1 MVSKSTAN
9 MTGKVMTVKGPI
21 DPERLGITLMHEHLF
36 MAGVFEGRD
45 KPDRFVPATESA
57 IWYEKVTLENV
68 HHHHKQE
75 GAIGDAVVLKD
86 EKMATAEITEFLNW
100 GGSTVVDVTP
110 IGVSRDP
117 RALFR
122 ISIATS
128 LNIVMGCSWYG
139 VKSHPDDMDER
150 TVEELTDEIVRDIT
164 VGVGDTGIKAG
175 IIGEVGI
182 GGNPLKPNEIKI
194 MKASARASRATGA
207 PITLHWGGL
216 GREKLELAS
225 VIDGE
230 GGELTRTIYG
240 HSDLMAHNMPLMLEV
255 LKTGAYIQFD
265 LLGRPGVSLSWGP
278 LSSGTENPWPY
289 YKTDSGTALV
299 AYAIV
304 KLIKE
309 GYGDKILIS
318 QDVCEKPQL
327 KAYGG
332 TGYSFILETFL
343 PHLRTLGLSEEDIN
357 KIVVE
362 NPKRILTFVEPK

>member
-1 MVSKSTAN
+1 MTAKSIAN
-9 MTGKVMTVKGPI
+9 MTGKVMTVKGLI
-21 DPERLGITLMHEHLF
+21 DPESLGITLMHEHLF
-36 MAGVFEGRD
+36 VGGYFDDRH

-57 IWYEKVTLENV
+57 IWYEKFTLGNL
-68 HHHHKQE
+68 HHNSKR
-75 GAIGDAVVLKD
+75 GGSVGDAWVLKD
-86 EKMATAEITEFLNW
+86 EKMGTSEITEFLNW
-100 GGSTVVDVTP
+100 GGSTVVDVTN
-110 IGVSRDP
+110 IGIARDP

-122 ISIATS
+122 ISTATS

-139 VKSHPDDMDER
+139 TNSHPDDMDER
-150 TVEELTDEIVRDIT
+150 TVEELTDEIVRDVT
-164 VGVGDTGIKAG
+164 VGVEDTGIKAG

-182 GGNPLKPNEIKI
+182 NGNPLQPNEIKV
-194 MKASARASRATGA
+194 MRASARASRVTGT
-207 PITLHWGGL
+207 PISLHCGGT
-216 GREKLELAS
+216 GREKLEIAS

-265 LLGRPGVSLSWGP
+265 LLGRSKVPLSWGP
-278 LSSGTENPWPY
+278 LNLSSENPWPY
-289 YKTDSGTALV
+289 YKTASATALV

-318 QDVCEKPQL
+318 QDVCEKQQL

-343 PHLRTLGLSEEDIN
+343 PHLRTLGVSEDNIN

>member
-1 MVSKSTAN
+1 
-9 MTGKVMTVKGPI
+9 
-21 DPERLGITLMHEHLF
+21 
-36 MAGVFEGRD
+36 MA
-45 KPDRFVPATESA
+45 
-57 IWYEKVTLENV
+57 I
-68 HHHHKQE
+68 
-75 GAIGDAVVLKD
+75 
-86 EKMATAEITEFLNW
+86 AEITEFRNW
-100 GGSTVVDVTP
+100 GGSTFADVTP
-110 IGVSRDP
+110 IGLSRDP

-122 ISIATS
+122 ISTATS

-139 VKSHPDDMDER
+139 TSSHPDDMDDR
-150 TVEELTDEIVRDIT
+150 SVEELTDEIVRDIT

-175 IIGEVGI
+175 IIGEHGI
-182 GGNPLKPNEIKI
+182 NGNPLKPNEIKVI
-194 MKASARASRATGA
+194 RASARASRATGA

-216 GREKLELAS
+216 GREKLELAAA
-225 VIDGE
+225 IDEE
-230 GGELTRTIYG
+230 GGDLTRTIYG

-255 LKTGAYIQFD
+255 LETGAYIQFD
-265 LLGRPGVSLSWGP
+265 LLGRLGVSLSWGP

-318 QDVCEKPQL
+318 QDICEKPQL

-343 PHLRTLGLSEEDIN
+343 PHLHRLGVSEEDTN

>member
-1 MVSKSTAN
+1 MVAKSTAN
-9 MTGKVMTVKGPI
+9 MTGKVMSVKGPI
-21 DPERLGITLMHEHLF
+21 DPESLGITLMHEHLF
-36 MAGVFEGRD
+36 AIGNFKDSGR
-45 KPDRFVPATESA
+45 PDQFTPATESA
-57 IWYEKVTLENV
+57 VWHGGLTLESL
-68 HHHHKQE
+68 HHHHKRE
-75 GAIGDAVVLKD
+75 GAIGGASVLED
-86 EKMATAEITEFLNW
+86 EKLATTEVTEFLNW
-100 GGSTVVDVTP
+100 GGSTFVDVTP

-150 TVEELTDEIVRDIT
+150 SVEELTDEIVRDIT

-182 GGNPLKPNEIKI
+182 NGNPLQPNEIKV

-207 PITLHWGGL
+207 PITLHCGGV
-216 GREKLELAS
+216 GREKLEIAS

-230 GGELTRTIYG
+230 GGDLTRTIYG
-240 HSDLMAHNMPLMLEV
+240 HSDIIAHNMPLMLEV

-278 LSSGTENPWPY
+278 LCSDTENPWPY

-318 QDVCEKPQL
+318 QDICEKPQL

-357 KIVVE
+357 KIIVE